1 MPGIQRQLSN
11 QLQQRQFVIAIL
23 PVVVVGGAAAFA
35 YITWSQVQEKR
46 RLREA
51 QEAKSPPKTIEDDP
65 TADDQNKK
73 S

>member
-1 MPGIQRQLSN
+1 MPGIQRQLRN

-51 QEAKSPPKTIEDDP
+51 QEAKSPKTIEDP
-65 TADDQNKK
+65 AADEQNKK